1 MKKFVIGVMV
11 TLIGLSQI
19 CADDVFKA
27 KQENMKAKVTDKLG
41 QNANKEA
48 QEFANKKVACIDSS
62 KTEEDLKACKDKF
75 PPQEMDALIKK

>member
-1 MKKFVIGVMV
+1 MKKIVAGLVI
-11 TLIGLSQI
+11 TLISLSYAQ
-19 CADDVFKA
+19 ADEVFKA

>member
-1 MKKFVIGVMV
+1 
-11 TLIGLSQI
+11 
-19 CADDVFKA
+19 
-27 KQENMKAKVTDKLG
+27 MKAKVTDKLG
-41 QNANKEA
+41 QNPNKEA